1 MQINGISIAHDNM
14 RDVFVS
20 QKHLGDKP
28 LLICEGETLT
38 YSDAD
43 EQSNRIAST
52 LVTYGV
58 KKGDVVA
65 TFLYNST
72 DHATVF
78 LACIKLGAIF
88 ASLNIS
94 LAPNELV
101 YSMDDTKAKVI
112 FIDNDLLDKYNVARK
127 DFKTIPI
134 EILWRGTSP
143 HPQFIDFSSLLNGA
157 NSLPDVHLTPNDPMS
172 IIYTGGSTGMPKGVL
187 APHLHYIG
195 AAERYKEITQ
205 SKPDDVHFAN
215 SHFFH
220 VGGQQFGFTGPMY
233 CGTTGVMARWFSV
246 SKYWNIAKKNR
257 ATIIDPV
264 GTMISALLSTDANE
278 HDKDHQIRVG
288 IGIASGQ
295 VRSTFRTQFEIRFGI
310 PLLEVYAMT
319 ELGVLLCSERLNDKT
334 EGTCGKTYG
343 WAEIA
348 IADDNDCPVETGQ
361 TGQILLRP
369 AGTNCFMLEYLN
381 KPKETVAA
389 WKNLWYHSGDIGYL
403 DGDGYLHFV
412 GRQAHWVRVRGE
424 NVSAFEVE
432 QVLSEH
438 PTIVDCAIVGTPSQ
452 LGEEDIVAFIQTVDD
467 SIIDFEDLVLWCSE
481 RLAYFKVPKY
491 FQVIKDF
498 PRTITKNEIERHALK
513 TLDIEN
519 AWVRP
524 QIKKKGS

>member
-1 MQINGISIAHDNM
+1 MQINGIEIAHDNM

-52 LVTYGV
+52 LITYGV

-112 FIDNDLLDKYNVARK
+112 FVDNDLLDKYNVARK

-134 EILWRGTSP
+134 EILWRGTSRD
-143 HPQFIDFSSLLNGA
+143 PQFIDFSSLLNGA

-310 PLLEVYAMT
+310 PL
-319 ELGVLLCSERLNDKT
+319 
-334 EGTCGKTYG
+334 
-343 WAEIA
+343 
-348 IADDNDCPVETGQ
+348 
-361 TGQILLRP
+361 
-369 AGTNCFMLEYLN
+369 
-381 KPKETVAA
+381 
-389 WKNLWYHSGDIGYL
+389 
-403 DGDGYLHFV
+403 
-412 GRQAHWVRVRGE
+412 
-424 NVSAFEVE
+424 
-432 QVLSEH
+432 
-438 PTIVDCAIVGTPSQ
+438 
-452 LGEEDIVAFIQTVDD
+452 
-467 SIIDFEDLVLWCSE
+467 
-481 RLAYFKVPKY
+481 
-491 FQVIKDF
+491 
-498 PRTITKNEIERHALK
+498 
-513 TLDIEN
+513 
-519 AWVRP
+519 
-524 QIKKKGS
+524 